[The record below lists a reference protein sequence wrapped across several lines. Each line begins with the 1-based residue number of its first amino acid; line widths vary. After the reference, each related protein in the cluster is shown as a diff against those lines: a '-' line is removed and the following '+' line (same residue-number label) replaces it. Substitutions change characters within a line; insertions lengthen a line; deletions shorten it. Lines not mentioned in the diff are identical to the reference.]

1 MAKDYMIF
9 EPENPYVKFKE
20 QLDYLNAL
28 TKEVEEAVKQRDA
41 KVYAFQDELRKVFN
55 PDQTAF
61 NDLHTELKEAIRLK
75 KGNEVLDGLLY
86 KLALIYRKW
95 LPCREYL
102 LELNTDPELRTLFE
116 ALDKMVKKIEKE
128 ESGKKEASRI
138 ESKRTD
144 GNQAN
149 VSPKKNRKR
158 DSGTSGRIA
167 DQRVR
172 NTKKS
177 SHHEDAKSTHVVC

>member
-41 KVYAFQDELRKVFN
+41 KVYAFQDELRKVFL
-55 PDQTAF
+55 PDQTVF
-61 NDLHTELKEAIRLK
+61 NNLHIELKEAIRLK
-75 KGNEVLDGLLY
+75 KGNEVLDKVLY

-116 ALDKMVKKIEKE
+116 ALDKMVLKIEKE
-128 ESGKKEASRI
+128 EDGKKEASCF
-138 ESKRTD
+138 ESERTD
-144 GNQAN
+144 GNKTNA
-149 VSPKKNRKR
+149 SPKKNPKR
-158 DSGTSGRIA
+158 NSLTSRRVTHQRIHH
-167 DQRVR
+167 
-172 NTKKS
+172 TKKTSDNVS
-177 SHHEDAKSTHVVC
+177 S